1 MKWYY
6 LALDLFSLSFPLIRS
21 FENKLKFYTKLKY
34 LFPALLFANIIYIP
48 WDIWFTKTGI
58 WGFNQDYLLGYSL
71 FSLPLE
77 EWLFFLVIPYACF
90 FIYEVG
96 LYFFKLKPFNTA
108 PVYHALLALV
118 LLVLGFRNMDQ
129 TYTTLTF
136 WGCAFTLI
144 LANMLIKEARWNYFW
159 LMYGLSLIP
168 FLLVN
173 GALTGAFT
181 PEPVVWYNNTENLGI
196 RLVTI
201 PIEDTVYL
209 LFYLLLIFIV
219 YENQSRKKEFTVIE
233 PSNN

>member
-6 LALDLFSLSFPLIRS
+6 LALDLFSISFPLIRS
-21 FENKLKFYTKLKY
+21 FESKIKFYTKFKF
-34 LFPALLFANIIYIP
+34 LFLGLFFANAIFIP
-48 WDIWFTKTGI
+48 WDIWFTSAGI
-58 WGFNQDYLLGYSL
+58 WGFNQDYLLGYTFL
-71 FSLPLE
+71 HLPLE
-77 EWLFFLVIPYACF
+77 EWLFFIVIPYACF
-90 FIYEVG
+90 FIYEAG
-96 LYFFKLKPFNTA
+96 LYFIKLKPFITA
-108 PVYHALLALV
+108 PVYHALLALG

-129 TYTTLTF
+129 TYTTMVF

-173 GALTGAFT
+173 SALTGAFT
-181 PEPVVWYNNTENLGI
+181 PKPVVWYNNAEILGI
-196 RLVTI
+196 RLYTI

-219 YENQSRKKEFTVIE
+219 YENQSHKTKI
-233 PSNN
+233 SKNID